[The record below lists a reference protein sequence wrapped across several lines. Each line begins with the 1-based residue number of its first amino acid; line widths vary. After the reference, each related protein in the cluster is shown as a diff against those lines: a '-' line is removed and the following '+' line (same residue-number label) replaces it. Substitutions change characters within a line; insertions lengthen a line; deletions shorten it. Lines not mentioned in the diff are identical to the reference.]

1 MKPVATFPLEGVQL
15 RDRLLEISQI
25 CFVSEDFQTG
35 ILIWGPFFHAYLVT
49 YVGMWPG
56 KLVIG
61 RIVLHCSSSIGEES
75 SDNVSNLLLLL
86 TQGISVR
93 FLRVVLVLKS
103 SLPAS
108 QVCAEC
114 VVDPCPMN
122 LVQYLSHCNFY
133 VSSFSS
139 NTVQR
144 SVINRFGWAIRS
156 LYFFFCDSD
165 NLYMIK

>member
-25 CFVSEDFQTG
+25 CFVSEDFQTS

-93 FLRVVLVLKS
+93 FLRVVLVLKWKVACRHLKYVPNAWS
-103 SLPAS
+103 IPVQWTWYSTCLIVTFMCSPFRVTQCNVAWS
-108 QVCAEC
+108 I
-114 VVDPCPMN
+114 D
-122 LVQYLSHCNFY
+122 LVERY
-133 VSSFSS
+133 VLFISFFA
-139 NTVQR
+139 TPTTYT
-144 SVINRFGWAIRS
+144 W
-156 LYFFFCDSD
+156 
-165 NLYMIK
+165 